1 MSLQSD
7 NTSSGSTGAATAAKV
22 GMTQIWKS
30 VANTTAVQYTVPEG
44 KYFKGYVGH
53 NSSQTFAINGV
64 AVHAYWNNATFG
76 NNSYPNAAWHSIIL
90 APGSTVAAT
99 TSSNHL
105 YIHGCEFDIPDSGL
119 NSTSF

>member
-7 NTSSGSTGAATAAKV
+7 NTSSGSTSTAAAKV
-22 GMTQIWKS
+22 GMTQVWIS
-30 VANTTAVQYTVPEG
+30 LNNSTAIAYTVPAG
-44 KYFKGYVGH
+44 KYFKGYIGH

-64 AVHAYWNNATFG
+64 AVHAYFNNAAFS
-76 NNSYPNAAWHSIIL
+76 NQSYGNAAWYSIIL

-99 TSSNHL
+99 TSSNQL

-119 NSTSF
+119 TSTSF